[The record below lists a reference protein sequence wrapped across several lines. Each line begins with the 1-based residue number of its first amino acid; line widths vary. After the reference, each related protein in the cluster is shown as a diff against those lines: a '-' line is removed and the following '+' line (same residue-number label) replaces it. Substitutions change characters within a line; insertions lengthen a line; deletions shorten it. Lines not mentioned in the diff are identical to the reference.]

1 MEASATAEVAA
12 EILEPLELRFSDLLL
27 LSSAAP
33 SHPPPSPAELARL
46 ESISAAAMQALGSSG
61 PGLLAITEVP
71 KAPDLRRLILP
82 FARKL
87 ALLGRKDRA
96 RVLKEHGLGSDVPL
110 KNLDR
115 NVSSFAL
122 QLKYAHNLNSESS
135 SIRSLCTEENH
146 YYAEGN
152 PVEDSFEKFDDKE
165 FKILGSTF
173 KELSLCMME
182 LGLRLAQI
190 CDKAIDCRELKQ
202 SIMDGSA
209 KGRLIHYHSTIDN
222 IILKETN
229 RTKKGSKKKV
239 EPATLDPS
247 PSDECTIS
255 RDFHEKTSVTH
266 WYSESRSVKDRTSQ
280 ITLSNLWQQW
290 HYDYGIFTV
299 LTSPSFMFSCL
310 AEDCSHIS
318 CCRECSS
325 PDEHTYLQLF
335 DIKKNKIFVVR
346 SPADSFI
353 IQVGEAANIL
363 TSGKLQSTLHSVGR
377 TVDMDNLSRQTF
389 VVFLQPAWSKILSY
403 SGYPEETSNHDKLVL
418 RTEMTTSSKKEDAFL
433 RYSTSD
439 SKDSHQLMQEILRK
453 IPPLSIRFRDGMT
466 FAEFSHETT
475 KQYYSSSGT
484 QSMR

>member
-1 MEASATAEVAA
+1 
-12 EILEPLELRFSDLLL
+12 L
-27 LSSAAP
+27 
-33 SHPPPSPAELARL
+33 
-46 ESISAAAMQALGSSG
+46 Q
-61 PGLLAITEVP
+61 
-71 KAPDLRRLILP
+71 
-82 FARKL
+82 
-87 ALLGRKDRA
+87 
-96 RVLKEHGLGSDVPL
+96 EHGLGSDVPL
-110 KNLDR
+110 KNLER

-122 QLKYAHNLNSESS
+122 QLKYAHNLKSESS

-146 YYAEGN
+146 YYAEGD
-152 PVEDSFEKFDDKE
+152 PVADSFEKFADKE
-165 FKILGSTF
+165 FRILGSTF

-229 RTKKGSKKKV
+229 RTKKRSKKKV

-247 PSDECTIS
+247 PFDE
-255 RDFHEKTSVTH
+255 
-266 WYSESRSVKDRTSQ
+266 YRTNRT
-280 ITLSNLWQQW
+280 TLSNLWQQW

-299 LTSPSFMFSCL
+299 LTSPSFRFSCL

-363 TSGKLQSTLHSVGR
+363 TRGKLQSTLHSVSR
-377 TVDMDNLSRQTF
+377 PVDRENLSRQTF

-403 SGYPEETSNHDKLVL
+403 SGYPEETSNQDKL
-418 RTEMTTSSKKEDAFL
+418 
-433 RYSTSD
+433 
-439 SKDSHQLMQEILRK
+439 LMQEILRK

-484 QSMR
+484 QSMG